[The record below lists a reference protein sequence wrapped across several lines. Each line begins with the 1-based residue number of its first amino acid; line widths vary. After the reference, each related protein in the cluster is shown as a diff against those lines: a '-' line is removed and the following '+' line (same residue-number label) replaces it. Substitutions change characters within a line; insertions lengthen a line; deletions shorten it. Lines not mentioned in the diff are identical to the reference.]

1 MALKGAID
9 GGDLCVRVFSA
20 FHYVKP
26 LCVAMLLASGDYYIM
41 FIGFAQLWSAHISV
55 QWTAFPMSTGN
66 NIVRMLFQAD
76 NHLM

>member
-26 LCVAMLLASGDYYIM
+26 LCVAMLVASGDYYIM
-41 FIGFAQLWSAHISV
+41 FIGFAQLRSAHISV